1 MNPSARA
8 CPFAQA
14 KMFHVF
20 VSMAATRTQLS
31 RSEGLADLHDGLPV
45 PARLVLQNAEE
56 LRPADVRDGLAQL
69 VVLLHVLHLQ
79 GLDTDDVMVLDDL
92 GRYLVQEVSSL
103 AGDLLVDTGNL
114 PLLLLIVPRLGKLHF
129 LVQGDTLT
137 TEELTLFAPVSSQ
150 ANGNNGHFGRSCR
163 PTGWQSS

>member
-1 MNPSARA
+1 M
-8 CPFAQA
+8 
-14 KMFHVF
+14 
-20 VSMAATRTQLS
+20 
-31 RSEGLADLHDGLPV
+31 
-45 PARLVLQNAEE
+45 
-56 LRPADVRDGLAQL
+56 
-69 VVLLHVLHLQ
+69 VLLHVLHLQ

-92 GRYLVQEVSSL
+92 GRYLVQEGSSL

-114 PLLLLIVPRLGKLHF
+114 PLLLLIVPSLRKLHF

-137 TEELTLFAPVSSQ
+137 TGELTLFAPVSSQ